1 MQYIKRSL
9 EESHPVRAHQKA
21 VESAALVLGSALS
34 LRSRIPRHR
43 VPFTLLSFI
52 ILLNGLSQEIKP
64 SVHASKKKKFVLNSV
79 FLSPEMF

>member
-9 EESHPVRAHQKA
+9 EESHPVRTHQKA

-64 SVHASKKKKFVLNSV
+64 SVHASKKKIFVLNSV